1 MENFDDPWMVRE
13 EDFPWRGTAEDRFKF
28 LLNYAVLAPS
38 AHNTQPWLFR
48 ISGDELELYAD
59 RTRVLAVIDPE
70 DRELV
75 MSCGAALFNLR
86 IAMIHYGFVPV
97 THTFPD
103 LEEPDLL
110 AFVHFGPEREASV
123 EEHRLF
129 MAIKKR
135 RTNRRPFE
143 PRPVPDED
151 LAAVAAAAERE
162 GARLHVIR
170 ERADRE
176 RLADLIA
183 AGDRMQASDPHFRR
197 ELASWIHPGRSH
209 SRDGIPSR
217 ALGFAGPRAYA
228 GPLVIRTFDWGRGQA
243 ARDRQLAEGS
253 PALLVL
259 STRADTPPAWLT
271 AGQALERALLRATD
285 LGLCASF
292 LNQPVEVKP
301 LRAEVR
307 ELIGGERLPQLV
319 LRMGYGA
326 GVRPTPRRAVHEVLL
341 RQRYH

>member
-1 MENFDDPWMVRE
+1 MENLDDPWMVRE
-13 EDFPWRGTAEDRFKF
+13 EDFPWRGTSEERFKF

-38 AHNTQPWLFR
+38 GHNTQPWLFK
-48 ISGDELELYAD
+48 IAGDELELYAD
-59 RTRVLAVIDPE
+59 RTRGLAVLDPE
-70 DRELV
+70 DRELI

-86 IAMIHYGFVPV
+86 IAMIHYGFVPA
-97 THTFPD
+97 THTFPELD
-103 LEEPDLL
+103 DPDLL
-110 AFVHFGPEREASV
+110 AFVRFGPGREASV

-143 PRPVPDED
+143 PRPIPEAD
-151 LAAVAAAAERE
+151 LEAVQEAAARE

-170 ERADRE
+170 KRADRE

-183 AGDRMQASDPHFRR
+183 EGDRRQASDRHFRR
-197 ELASWIHPGRSH
+197 ELASWVHPGRSH
-209 SRDGIPSR
+209 SRDGIPGY
-217 ALGFAGPRAYA
+217 ALGRSGPGAYA
-228 GPLVIRTFDWGRGQA
+228 EPLMIRTFDGGRGWA

-259 STRADTPPAWLT
+259 STGADTPPAWLT
-271 AGQALERALLRATD
+271 AGQALERALLRARD
-285 LGLCASF
+285 LGLYASF
-292 LNQPVEVKP
+292 LNQPVEVDA

-307 ELIGGERLPQLV
+307 KVIGGERQPQLV
-319 LRMGYGA
+319 LRMGYGPS
-326 GVRPTPRRAVHEVLL
+326 VRATPRRAVHEVLL